1 MEQTV
6 AFGPHFMTLDQE
18 LLRVLTAG
26 DAARLEELLRRQ
38 DQTHSHVA
46 VNVQAAAAPPGA
58 VAAPPWQ
65 GASCLLLGVTSN
77 GSTALHL
84 AASRGHAELAAL
96 RCERAPSLVA
106 TRNRGLDTPLH
117 CAAKAGHRGALCARN
132 CLSATALFEAV
143 RHGHAAVVDLLMVLA
158 PELASVATNCG
169 VSPLYLAAT
178 TDSLQMVRALL
189 RPSQDGTPSP
199 VSFSGPAGRTA
210 LHAAAE
216 ANFQPGMAQE
226 MLAWEPEGPSLLSRV
241 DSSGRTPLHFA
252 ALYGRLDVVQ
262 LFLAVP
268 TSVELAHI
276 ADSHGQFPLHAA
288 AMKGNTRVLDELMK
302 KCPDHHELV
311 DDKAAFTVPGGFSS
325 ERTAILASR
334 FAFRAFIVSNTTAFL
349 FSTVATCFLMYGTKS
364 SSSVPLNHR
373 LQYNSL
379 ASGLVPVAA
388 QFMIAAFAFGSHL
401 VLGDANPRSLPS
413 CTFGLRLRCSSA
425 SQESGSPCTMRLEE
439 RYGGEPGGEGF

>member
-1 MEQTV
+1 M
-6 AFGPHFMTLDQE
+6 
-18 LLRVLTAG
+18 RAG
-26 DAARLEELLRRQ
+26 GE
-38 DQTHSHVA
+38 
-46 VNVQAAAAPPGA
+46 
-58 VAAPPWQ
+58 
-65 GASCLLLGVTSN
+65 
-77 GSTALHL
+77 
-84 AASRGHAELAAL
+84 
-96 RCERAPSLVA
+96 
-106 TRNRGLDTPLH
+106 
-117 CAAKAGHRGALCARN
+117 ALCARN

-210 LHAAAE
+210 LHAAAVCTDKR
-216 ANFQPGMAQE
+216 MAQE

-311 DDKAAFTVPGGFSS
+311 DDKGRNLLHCAVEHNQRAVVRHVCQDGNLYMLLNAMDHEGNSPLHLAAKYRFIRIVSILLLTMTVETSITNKDGLTAGDRLPCVDVSPLIRSNSYSGWIPFSRHSRCREVSPVKGQQYWQVDLPS
-325 ERTAILASR
+325 ERSSCRTPR
-334 FAFRAFIVSNTTAFL
+334 P
-349 FSTVATCFLMYGTKS
+349 S
-364 SSSVPLNHR
+364 SSPPW
-373 LQYNSL
+373 QP
-379 ASGLVPVAA
+379 AS
-388 QFMIAAFAFGSHL
+388 
-401 VLGDANPRSLPS
+401 S
-413 CTFGLRLRCSSA
+413 CTAPNPLRRCRSTIASSTTRWRPGWCP
-425 SQESGSPCTMRLEE
+425 SRLSS
-439 RYGGEPGGEGF
+439 

>member
-1 MEQTV
+1 MSAMEQTV

-77 GSTALHL
+77 GALHL

-117 CAAKAGHRGALCARN
+117 CAAKAGHRGVVARLLSAMRAGGEALCARN

-158 PELASVATNCG
+158 PELASVATNSG

-178 TDSLQMVRALL
+178 TDSLQM
-189 RPSQDGTPSP
+189 
-199 VSFSGPAGRTA
+199 
-210 LHAAAE
+210 E

-311 DDKAAFTVPGGFSS
+311 DDKGRNLLHCAVEHNQRAVVRHVCQDGNLYMLLNAMDYEGNSPLHLAAKY
-325 ERTAILASR
+325 R
-334 FAFRAFIVSNTTAFL
+334 FIRIVSILLLTMTVETSITNKDGLTA
-349 FSTVATCFLMYGTKS
+349 GD
-364 SSSVPLNHR
+364 R
-373 LQYNSL
+373 L
-379 ASGLVPVAA
+379 
-388 QFMIAAFAFGSHL
+388 
-401 VLGDANPRSLPS
+401 
-413 CTFGLRLRCSSA
+413 
-425 SQESGSPCTMRLEE
+425 PCVD
-439 RYGGEPGGEGF
+439 

>member
-77 GSTALHL
+77 GALHL

-117 CAAKAGHRGALCARN
+117 CAAKAGHRGVVARLLSAMRAGGEALCARN

-158 PELASVATNCG
+158 PELASVATNSG

-189 RPSQDGTPSP
+189 RPSRRNAVARVVFWSGGTHCSACC
-199 VSFSGPAGRTA
+199 GK
-210 LHAAAE
+210 
-216 ANFQPGMAQE
+216 
-226 MLAWEPEGPSLLSRV
+226 SLIL
-241 DSSGRTPLHFA
+241 
-252 ALYGRLDVVQ
+252 
-262 LFLAVP
+262 
-268 TSVELAHI
+268 
-276 ADSHGQFPLHAA
+276 
-288 AMKGNTRVLDELMK
+288 KG
-302 KCPDHHELV
+302 
-311 DDKAAFTVPGGFSS
+311 SQ
-325 ERTAILASR
+325 
-334 FAFRAFIVSNTTAFL
+334 
-349 FSTVATCFLMYGTKS
+349 FSTRNGSRNA
-364 SSSVPLNHR
+364 
-373 LQYNSL
+373 
-379 ASGLVPVAA
+379 GLGA
-388 QFMIAAFAFGSHL
+388 
-401 VLGDANPRSLPS
+401 
-413 CTFGLRLRCSSA
+413 
-425 SQESGSPCTMRLEE
+425 
-439 RYGGEPGGEGF
+439 